1 VLGMHFDVDQRYS
14 LIDVVGRG
22 AYGVVCAA
30 RDDANGGE
38 LVAIKKINSAFEHAV
53 RVAFN
58 ILEIVFCG
66 VKRYQAAV
74 EGGYHGACV

>member
-1 VLGMHFDVDQRYS
+1 MHFDVDQRYS

-30 RDDANGGE
+30 RDDANGEE

-53 RVAFN
+53 CVCGFFFERV
-58 ILEIVFCG
+58 
-66 VKRYQAAV
+66 Y
-74 EGGYHGACV
+74 